1 MKGGHN
7 TDVPEW
13 HKTVHEH
20 AGDNQILGDIAAGA
34 DIGMVFGPEGAA
46 IGAAIGGIIGFI
58 PEIAKIFHSSHS
70 HSDTIV
76 GELQGKGFS
85 HISIDQYGPINYNN
99 LPYHSKG
106 QKPVEMVMNQ
116 LIKSHLSDFGDSKTQ
131 SDVQTYAM
139 VLANGWQDGSNTFV
153 HQNIVYN
160 SKHGGGTHA
169 IHMLTNANL
178 TSGKA
183 HIMFWKTKASIK
195 LADDFIIHRVMDQSS
210 NIFSSRTNCKDT
222 LVRKPK
228 TVTTNDITAL
238 THFFD
243 IMAATA
249 LANTLNLCGATKL
262 KCSYPSIKPKFNLN
276 STAPVESTKL
286 VMV

>member
-1 MKGGHN
+1 
-7 TDVPEW
+7 
-13 HKTVHEH
+13 
-20 AGDNQILGDIAAGA
+20 
-34 DIGMVFGPEGAA
+34 MVLGPEGAA
-46 IGAAIGGIIGFI
+46 IGAAIGGIIGFV
-58 PEIAKIFHSSHS
+58 PEIAAIFHTSHS

-85 HISIDQYGPINYNN
+85 HIAVDQVGPITYY

-106 QKPVEMVMNQ
+106 KQPVKMVMDQ
-116 LIKSHLSDFGDSKTQ
+116 LIKNHLADFGDSKVQ
-131 SDVQTYAM
+131 SDIQTYAM
-139 VLANGWQDGSNTFV
+139 VLVNGWQDGSNTFV

-160 SKHGGGTHA
+160 AKNGGGTHA
-169 IHMLTNANL
+169 VHMLTNANL
-178 TSGKA
+178 TSGWA

-210 NIFSSRTNCKDT
+210 NIFSSKSNCKDT

-228 TVTTNDITAL
+228 SVTTNDITAL

-249 LANTLNLCGATKL
+249 YADTLNLCGASKL
-262 KCSYPSIKPKFNLN
+262 KCGYPSIKPKFNMN
-276 STAPVESTKL
+276 STAAAESTGL
-286 VMV
+286 VVV

>member
-1 MKGGHN
+1 M
-7 TDVPEW
+7 D
-13 HKTVHEH
+13 
-20 AGDNQILGDIAAGA
+20 
-34 DIGMVFGPEGAA
+34 
-46 IGAAIGGIIGFI
+46 
-58 PEIAKIFHSSHS
+58 
-70 HSDTIV
+70 
-76 GELQGKGFS
+76 
-85 HISIDQYGPINYNN
+85 
-99 LPYHSKG
+99 
-106 QKPVEMVMNQ
+106 Q
-116 LIKSHLSDFGDSKTQ
+116 LIKSHLSDFGDSKMQ
-131 SDVQTYAM
+131 SDIQTYAM
-139 VLANGWQDGSNTFV
+139 VLVNGWQDGSNTFV

-160 SKHGGGTHA
+160 AKHGGGTHA

-178 TSGKA
+178 TSQKA

-228 TVTTNDITAL
+228 TVTTNDITA
-238 THFFD
+238 
-243 IMAATA
+243 ATA